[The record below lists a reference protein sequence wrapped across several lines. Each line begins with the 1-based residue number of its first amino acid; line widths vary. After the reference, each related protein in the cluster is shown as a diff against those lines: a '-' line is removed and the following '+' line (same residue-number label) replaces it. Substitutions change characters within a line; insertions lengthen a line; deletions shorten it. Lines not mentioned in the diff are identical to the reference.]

1 MYIRHVVYLALRY
14 LKHENDLTNK
24 EKYLIWS
31 NIHVKYNGMHESD
44 HECDGLQ

>member
-1 MYIRHVVYLALRY
+1 MYLALRY

-31 NIHVKYNGMHESD
+31 NIHVKYNEMHESD
-44 HECDGLQ
+44 HECDGL